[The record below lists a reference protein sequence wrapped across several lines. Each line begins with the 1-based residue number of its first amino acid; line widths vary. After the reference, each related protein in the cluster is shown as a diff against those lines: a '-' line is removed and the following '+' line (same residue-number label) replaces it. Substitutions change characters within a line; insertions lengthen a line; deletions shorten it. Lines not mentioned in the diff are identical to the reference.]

1 MAATLGYYSPAFYA
15 NESLIWLTK
24 ALGFANTVHKGF
36 DAERRTFD
44 KGEVINIKR
53 PATFTAAAAPSTAV
67 DVATESVQ
75 ISLDQ
80 WYEVKFK
87 LTDKELAY
95 SGDKIITDHI
105 MPAAY
110 ALADNI
116 DTAGMAQYKNI
127 PNYFDVAGGAS
138 TTAVP
143 DDILG
148 VRKVLFDAKVPMK
161 DPAMLSLML
170 DSGAETKLLGNS
182 AFSQWQGNANGG
194 VNTQATG
201 QLGQKFGFGN
211 VFANQTVTDTT
222 HTPGTCNDTA
232 LQLLGATAAG
242 ATTISLD
249 AVDAGVTGTLVPGD
263 VLTIAH
269 GGTIGTRRYAVTNT
283 VTAGSNQFVGVTI
296 TPGLAQAESDNKAV
310 TARIDTHIPMLAY
323 HRDAFA
329 LAMAKLPDFS
339 NSNLF
344 GNGQLGAKV
353 ASVQDPVT
361 GLSVRSRIYYVG
373 NSSEVHVALDV
384 LYGWKTLNPYL
395 AARLCG

>member
-15 NESLIWLTK
+15 SEALIQLRES
-24 ALGFANTVHKGF
+24 LGFANTVHLGF

-44 KGEVINIKR
+44 KGDVINIKR
-53 PATFTAAAAPSTAV
+53 PATFTAASAPSTAV

-87 LTDKELAY
+87 LTDKEIAY
-95 SGDKIITDHI
+95 AGDKIITDHI
-105 MPAAY
+105 MPAAF
-110 ALADNI
+110 ALAKKI
-116 DTAGMAQYKNI
+116 DSDGCALYKNV
-127 PNYFDVAGGAS
+127 PNYHDVAGGAS
-138 TTAVP
+138 TTMVAA
-143 DDILG
+143 DMISA
-148 VRKVLFDAKVPMK
+148 RKVMFDAKVPL
-161 DPAMLSLML
+161 DNPAMLSFML
-170 DSGAETKLLGNS
+170 DGGGEAALLGTTN
-182 AFSQWQGNANGG
+182 FSQFQGAGQAG
-194 VNTQATG
+194 VGTQTTG
-201 QLGQKFGFGN
+201 LLGPKFGFGKI
-211 VFANQTVTDTT
+211 FANQNIAS

-232 LQLLGATAAG
+232 LQLVGSTAAG
-242 ATTISLD
+242 ATTINLD

-263 VLTIAH
+263 ILTIAH
-269 GGTIGTRRYAVTNT
+269 TVAGTRRYAVTNT
-283 VTAGSNQFVGVTI
+283 VTASGNAFTGVTI
-296 TPGLAQAESDNKAV
+296 TPAIAEAESDNKAV
-310 TARIDTHIPMLAY
+310 TVSIDTHVPMLAY

-339 NSNLF
+339 NTNLF
-344 GNGQLGAKV
+344 GAGQLGAKV

-395 AARLCG
+395 ACRVRG